1 MFYLLFSSVMLAVLA
16 LLYCRVGFELVR
28 VHTGMQLRRTE
39 NKMVELCVLHVLT
52 SISAIPTEM
61 TASKLLHVFY
71 YNHNLCNKKNVICEH
86 TFSMLRPWDAINE
99 LVQSTSS
106 CPPLSWRL

>member
-1 MFYLLFSSVMLAVLA
+1 MLAILA
-16 LLYCRVGFELVR
+16 SLYCRVGFELVR

-61 TASKLLHVFY
+61 IASKLLHIFY
-71 YNHNLCNKKNVICEH
+71 FNHNLCNKKKLICEH
-86 TFSMLRPWDAINE
+86 TYSMLRPWDAINE